1 LAHLQLLARHGK
13 FAQHRNSRKFSDG
26 FDGIADWQR
35 SFAGFVLYFGR
46 RGIYFGDCVVGVDV
60 YELKNMS
67 KKILKNKPQ
76 REPEVEKWIAQEVI
90 EQQARYKKIAQE
102 MNIDLAEQ
110 REVWIQEFYERIQTT
125 GFYWHADNKKIIKPD
140 EIFQKPDREFKVV
153 F

>member
-1 LAHLQLLARHGK
+1 
-13 FAQHRNSRKFSDG
+13 
-26 FDGIADWQR
+26 
-35 SFAGFVLYFGR
+35 
-46 RGIYFGDCVVGVDV
+46 
-60 YELKNMS
+60 MS

-140 EIFQKPDREFKVV
+140 EVFQKPDREFKVV